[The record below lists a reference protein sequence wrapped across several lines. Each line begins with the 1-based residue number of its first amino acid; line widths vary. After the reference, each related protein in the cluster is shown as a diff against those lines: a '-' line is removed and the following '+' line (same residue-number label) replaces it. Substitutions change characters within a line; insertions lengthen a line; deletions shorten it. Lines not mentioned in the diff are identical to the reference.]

1 MQRDSPLKSNWKKKL
16 KMNIGF
22 LCPRQVGTSN
32 TFFVI
37 FHRPATGKHIV
48 KNHPGID
55 RSDLGLGWSAEL
67 VSLSV
72 RRISRRIARRTAII

>member
-1 MQRDSPLKSNWKKKL
+1 MYRGSSSKSNWKKKL
-16 KMNIGF
+16 KKEYRRSSPESSTNVHVF
-22 LCPRQVGTSN
+22 CHS
-32 TFFVI
+32 
-37 FHRPATGKHIV
+37 ATDKHIV

-72 RRISRRIARRTAII
+72 RRISRRIVRRTAII